1 MRGRFPV
8 AILGAAGVVVLAAIL
23 GVLSMRGDQ
32 PETAASS
39 IEIEIPDN
47 PAALAAN
54 EAQEA
59 EVVATLPSAIEEPVP
74 EEEEEVAEEP
84 AAPQELLIADTIRQK
99 LSDPVLRQGA
109 HPDDIAA
116 VEAFYTA
123 HNGPA
128 LWLTSA
134 GVSPAGK
141 AVLGEMGKAG
151 EWGLDP
157 SIFRVPPASYQ
168 PTLVDDQAATEIA
181 VSLAVLKYARAARG
195 ALIEPGAVSKIY
207 DQTPT
212 VRAPQTVLTEIST
225 SSTPDAYL
233 TDLHPKHEQFTR
245 LRQALLKAQSD
256 TDKERITANMDRWRW
271 MPETLGDTYVWLNI
285 PEFMLHVVKDG
296 KTIESEKIVVGNSSS
311 PTPVLSADMTEIVF
325 NPERVV
331 PLSLIRRDVLPKLR
345 ESGGLFGGGSTAILE
360 QYQLTVKNRGRVI
373 DPSKID
379 WDTVDLSKL
388 TFVQAPGR
396 TNILGKVQFL
406 YPNDRDVYMHDTI
419 IRSQLTREVRAE
431 GAMEPRVA
439 NPETLAGTLLAES
452 NGWTTAKA
460 KQLAAG
466 SKTSS
471 VKLDKPIPVHMTY
484 FTVVVDDQGEVKTF
498 GDVYKLDEAVEPDD
512 AAAASPPV
520 AGTAPVPTPPRKPI
534 SGSLAASAP

>member
-1 MRGRFPV
+1 MRGQSPV
-8 AILGAAGVVVLAAIL
+8 AILGAVGVLVLAAIL
-23 GVLSMRGDQ
+23 GVLLVRGDQ

-39 IEIEIPDN
+39 IEIPIPDN

-59 EVVATLPSAIEEPVP
+59 EAVAMLPSAPEPA
-74 EEEEEVAEEP
+74 EAEEEEVVEEP
-84 AAPQELLIADTIRQK
+84 AAPQELSIANTIREK

-109 HPDDIAA
+109 HPDDVAA

-123 HNGPA
+123 HDGPA

-134 GVSPAGK
+134 GISPEGQ
-141 AVLGEMGKAG
+141 AVLAEMGKAG

-157 SIFRVPPASYQ
+157 SLFRVPPASYQ
-168 PTLVDDQAATEIA
+168 PTLAEDQAATEVAI
-181 VSLAVLKYARAARG
+181 SLAVLKYARAARG
-195 ALIEPGAVSKIY
+195 GLAEPSALSKIY

-212 VRAPQTVLTEIST
+212 VRAPQTVMTEIST

-233 TDLHPKHEQFTR
+233 ADLHPKHEQFTR
-245 LRQALLKAQSD
+245 LRQALAKAQSEA
-256 TDKERITANMDRWRW
+256 DKERIMANMDRWRW
-271 MPETLGDTYVWLNI
+271 MPETLGETYVWLNI
-285 PEFMLHVVKDG
+285 PEFMLHVVKQG
-296 KTIESEKIVVGNSSS
+296 KIVESEKVVVGNPSS

-331 PLSLIRRDVLPKLR
+331 PLSVIRKDVLPKLR
-345 ESGGLFGGGSTAILE
+345 EGKSWFGGSDTSVLD
-360 QYQLTVKNRGRVI
+360 QYQLTVKNRGRPV

-379 WDTVDLSKL
+379 WSKVDLSKL

-406 YPNDRDVYMHDTI
+406 YPNDRDVYLHDTI
-419 IRSQLTREVRAE
+419 IRSHLTRAVRAE

-439 NPETLAGTLLAES
+439 NPEKLAATLLAES
-452 NGWTTAKA
+452 NGWSTAKA
-460 KQLAAG
+460 GQLAAG
-466 SKTSS
+466 SKTSEA
-471 VKLDKPIPVHMTY
+471 KLDKPIPVHMTY
-484 FTVVVDDQGEVKTF
+484 FTVVVDDQGELKTF
-498 GDVYKLDEAVEPDD
+498 GDVYKLDEATEPED

-520 AGTAPVPTPPRKPI
+520 AETVPVPTPARKPI
-534 SGSLAASAP
+534 NGSLAASAP